1 MKNLLDQVPKRIDEV
16 YEQFG
21 AATQRAANQLRWCFA
36 ALFLV
41 ATLWSLSD
49 DSAAKFIYPA
59 LAVLWLTVALVFG
72 WRAKTPPPLHAG
84 LTLWTDLAIIST
96 GLALCASQ
104 GVFNTK
110 GWIIFFCYFPVL
122 ALLARRQNLWLVLQA
137 AAFIVVFY
145 TLVSLFT
152 LGSLALPR
160 LLTVGAMAFA
170 ALALTRK
177 PKDELV
183 AATQNVVR
191 ESYQLGASDKEAE
204 MVAFVH
210 AQSFPPAQYSLPGL
224 YAAYKH
230 GVGTTTSGDFYAAF
244 ETASG
249 PMIVLGDL
257 PGNGLD
263 AAMAA
268 TQLQRQITQVAREK
282 ATLTEVAQELNAKLY
297 RKNQLVSC
305 VFARWEGAYL
315 YYLNAGHLP
324 AIHISKREAKPLY
337 VNAPPL
343 GANEHAEFPEAVIE
357 FQKGDLLLL
366 YTDGA
371 YAGLTNN
378 RQDGAAEIL
387 RLADQFSG
395 GEVNTICHR
404 VFDCGLPEYAKPQ
417 DDSTVVIVR
426 RQEFAGEVAA

>member
-1 MKNLLDQVPKRIDEV
+1 MKKLLDQVPKSIDGI

-21 AATQRAANQLRWCFA
+21 VTSHRAANTLRWFFA
-36 ALFLV
+36 AMFLV

-49 DSAAKFIYPA
+49 DSAAKFIYPILA
-59 LAVLWLTVALVFG
+59 LLWLIAALMMG
-72 WRAKTPPPLHAG
+72 LRTKAMMTPQSS
-84 LTLWTDLAIIST
+84 LTMWVDLTIIST
-96 GLALCASQ
+96 GLLLCAWQ

-110 GWIIFFCYFPVL
+110 GWIVFFCYFPVL
-122 ALLARRQNLWLVLQA
+122 AVLARRQNIWLVLQA

-145 TLVSLFT
+145 ALVSLFA

-160 LLTVGAMAFA
+160 LLGIGAMALA
-170 ALALTRK
+170 AVALTRK

-183 AATQNVVR
+183 AVTQNTVR
-191 ESYQLGASDKEAE
+191 EAYELGASDKEAE
-204 MVAFVH
+204 MIAFVH
-210 AQSFPPAQYSLPGL
+210 AQSFPPSQYNLPGL

-282 ATLTEVAQELNAKLY
+282 ATLSEVATELNALLH
-297 RKNQLVSC
+297 RKHQAVGC
-305 VFARWEGAYL
+305 VLARWAGTHL
-315 YYLNAGHLP
+315 QYLNAGHLP
-324 AIHISKREAKPLY
+324 AVYISKREAKPLP

-343 GANEHAEFPEAVIE
+343 GAEENFAHSEEVIE

-371 YAGLTNN
+371 YAGLAQTP
-378 RQDGAAEIL
+378 QDGAAEIL

-426 RQEFAGEVAA
+426 RQEFAGEASA